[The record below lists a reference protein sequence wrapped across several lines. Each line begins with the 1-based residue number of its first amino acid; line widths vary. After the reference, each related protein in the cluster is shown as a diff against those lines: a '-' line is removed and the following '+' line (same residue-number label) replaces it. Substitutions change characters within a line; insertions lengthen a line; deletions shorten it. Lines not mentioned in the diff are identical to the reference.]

1 MTVRY
6 EWSKDLCEKIHGALK
21 GPSYILCYSP
31 TGNLSKKKKKNN
43 QKQTFEQ
50 LQKICM
56 AQTSNTSLE

>member
-31 TGNLSKKKKKNN
+31 TGNLSKKKKK
-43 QKQTFEQ
+43 KQPKTNIWTIPID
-50 LQKICM
+50 LHG
-56 AQTSNTSLE
+56 SD